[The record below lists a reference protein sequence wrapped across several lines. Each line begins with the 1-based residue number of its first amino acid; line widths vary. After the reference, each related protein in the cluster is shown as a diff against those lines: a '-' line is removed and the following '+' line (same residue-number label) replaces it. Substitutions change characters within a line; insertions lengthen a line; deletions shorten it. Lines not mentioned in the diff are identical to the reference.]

1 MTAVEVLVGD
11 ITQVA
16 CDAMVNAANSR
27 LHRGGGVDGA
37 IHWAAGPGLQEEL
50 DAKYP
55 EGCPTGS
62 AVLTDGHL
70 LPCRYVVHAVGPVW
84 RGGGSGEAEQLA
96 SAYRTALELAAG
108 AGCRLVAAP
117 LISTGV
123 YGYPLLEAARI
134 AVGAANAAPPPV
146 ANAAP
151 PPVERVILVAFD
163 GRAEAAVLH
172 ELPG

>member
-1 MTAVEVLVGD
+1 MAAVEVLLGD
-11 ITQVA
+11 ITKVA

-37 IHWAAGPGLQEEL
+37 IHRAAGPGLQAEL

-62 AVLTDGHL
+62 AVLTQGHR

-84 RGGGSGEAEQLA
+84 RGGGSAEPEQLA

-123 YGYPLLEAARI
+123 YGYPLLAAARI
-134 AVGAANAAPPPV
+134 AVGAAS
-146 ANAAP
+146 AAP

-163 GRAEAAVLH
+163 GRAEAAVRH

>member
-1 MTAVEVLVGD
+1 VAAVEVLLGD
-11 ITQVA
+11 ITKVA

-37 IHWAAGPGLQEEL
+37 IHRAAGPGLQAEL

-55 EGCPTGS
+55 KGCPTGS
-62 AVLTDGHL
+62 AVLTQGHR

-84 RGGGSGEAEQLA
+84 RGGGSAEPEQLA

-108 AGCRLVAAP
+108 TGCRLVAAP

-134 AVGAANAAPPPV
+134 AVGAASAAP
-146 ANAAP
+146 A
-151 PPVERVILVAFD
+151 PVERVILVAFD

>member
-1 MTAVEVLVGD
+1 MAAVEVLVGD
-11 ITQVA
+11 ITEVA

-37 IHWAAGPGLQEEL
+37 IHRAAGPRLQAEL

-62 AVLTDGHL
+62 AVLTAGHR

-96 SAYRTALELAAG
+96 SAYRTALELAAS

-123 YGYPLLEAARI
+123 YGYPLPEAARI
-134 AVGAANAAPPPV
+134 AVAAAGAAPPPL
-146 ANAAP
+146 
-151 PPVERVILVAFD
+151 ERVIVVAFD
-163 GRAEAAVLH
+163 IRAEAAVRRALT
-172 ELPG
+172 G